1 MDLGK
6 AITMILA
13 GSGVLIGVYLVL
25 SNPNGDSAAANA
37 LGSNGVGFV
46 KALQGR

>member
-1 MDLGK
+1 MLLGGIG
-6 AITMILA
+6 A
-13 GSGVLIGVYLVL
+13 LIAVYLIL

-37 LGSNGVGFV
+37 LGSNGTSVI

>member
-1 MDLGK
+1 MDKTVPMVLGG
-6 AITMILA
+6 I
-13 GSGVLIGVYLVL
+13 GVLIAVYLIL

-37 LGSNGVGFV
+37 LGSNGVNTI